1 MGRLKPD
8 MLTEKLRL
16 VLPPP
21 KKPVTFSLWRKCI
34 GKMMT
39 DDMAL
44 VGEYARNS
52 SEEAF
57 ATLVSRHINL
67 VYSVALRQIHD
78 APLAEEITQ
87 AVFIILARKAASL
100 GPKTILSGWLCR
112 TARYTSAN
120 ALTAQR
126 RRQRREQEA
135 RMQST
140 PSEPEAWTHI
150 APMLDDALAT
160 LSAKDHDAIVL
171 RFFEGKNMRDVGASL
186 GASEVSARKRVS
198 RAVGKLRA
206 FFARRGVTLSAAAIA
221 GAVSANSIQAA
232 PVALAKSV
240 TAVAIAKGA
249 AAGGSTLTLIQGALK
264 IMAWTKA
271 KTAMAI
277 GLGVLL
283 AAGVGLESAEKIIS
297 SEIQHDCAG
306 TTQMALTG
314 TTGARFTGF
323 YVKNGKKTAF
333 TNTVPWSFAAPG
345 ISSFEFH
352 KLNREDLLLVELH
365 YDSDEAHTMMTPRLD
380 SNMLWMRGRV
390 KNGFRTESLPP
401 ESFPQ

>member
-1 MGRLKPD
+1 M
-8 MLTEKLRL
+8 
-16 VLPPP
+16 
-21 KKPVTFSLWRKCI
+21 

-44 VGEYARNS
+44 VREYARNS

-135 RMQST
+135 HMQSA

-150 APMLDDALAT
+150 APMLDDALAQ

-206 FFARRGVTLSAAAIA
+206 IFARRGVTLSAVAIA

-232 PVALAKSV
+232 PAALAKSV
-240 TAVAIAKGA
+240 TAAAAAKGA
-249 AAGGSTLTLIQGALK
+249 AVSGSTLTLIKGALK
-264 IMAWTKA
+264 LMAWTKA
-271 KTAMAI
+271 KTTIAI

-297 SEIQHDCAG
+297 SEAQHACAG
-306 TTQMALTG
+306 FTHMSLTG

-323 YVKNGKKTAF
+323 IMQNGRKAEL

-345 ISSFEFH
+345 ISSFELH
-352 KLNREDLLLVELH
+352 KLNRDDLLLVQLN
-365 YDSDEAHTMMTPRLD
+365 YDSDEAHAMVTPRLD
-380 SNMLWMRGRV
+380 SNMLWLRGRV
-390 KNGFRTESLPP
+390 RNGFIT